1 MAAPAYD
8 KLCKIHQ
15 NQYLLTFLPE
25 RKDQTTERNEKQQS
39 PEEDD
44 GLVGGQSSIE
54 VSGSEAGLDSLLPL
68 ASWDAF
74 AAWEPSLITGER
86 RKQKETGV
94 VRHDHV
100 GIRLCRPSLSCS
112 RDGLS
117 DPVEAFAFA
126 AGSLMCTVRQ

>member
-1 MAAPAYD
+1 M
-8 KLCKIHQ
+8 
-15 NQYLLTFLPE
+15 
-25 RKDQTTERNEKQQS
+25 
-39 PEEDD
+39 
-44 GLVGGQSSIE
+44 VGGQRSIE

-68 ASWDAF
+68 ASWDAS

-94 VRHDHV
+94 VGQDHV

-112 RDGLS
+112 RDWLS

-126 AGSLMCTVRQ
+126 AGSLMCKVRR